1 MTKREQTYLKRIH
14 EQERE
19 IQKLEDLLDGCRRT
33 ILEYQLLH
41 ISQGLPFSPP
51 DEGTATGIY
60 YSKRGIL
67 QN

>member
-1 MTKREQTYLKRIH
+1 MTKKEQTYLKKIH
-14 EQERE
+14 RLEEDIRRM
-19 IQKLEDLLDGCRRT
+19 EDLIDGYQRT